1 VCQFRV
7 GMEQFTMNIN
17 GGRCVIVRTAVKFM
31 ETNIATSIVV
41 LSLLVYAPVAFFAVG
56 RRVCFVIV

>member
-1 VCQFRV
+1 
-7 GMEQFTMNIN
+7 MEQFTMNIN